1 MDFSFCA
8 VLKFIW
14 HIRCLFLFLHT
25 WLKNNFWLF
34 DNKSKQAHH
43 FFPEWDFK
51 LPSTLS
57 LTEPQERALM
67 IFQWGWLRAVFKTC
81 LFTTFYRGL
90 QTEQHSS
97 ASVKWGN
104 NSWKIRVVPARIKQ
118 QRGAWCRAQ
127 THPALSATRKS
138 FAPSPWPAS
147 NTAELSQ
154 EKNAFLGMLK
164 PWKML
169 NSPVRF

>member
-51 LPSTLS
+51 LVSTLS

-118 QRGAWCRAQ
+118 QRSLVQSPNPSCPVCNKEKLCSLTMATIKHCWAQ
-127 THPALSATRKS
+127 SGEKCFSGDVETM
-138 FAPSPWPAS
+138 
-147 NTAELSQ
+147 
-154 EKNAFLGMLK
+154 KNAQQ
-164 PWKML
+164 
-169 NSPVRF
+169 SC